1 MKKKIRIK
9 IFADGADFV
18 SMIKNN
24 KLKHIDGFT
33 TNPTLM
39 RKAGVT
45 NYVKFAKKVLKK
57 IKKKPISFEVFTDNI
72 NEMEKQANE
81 ISSWGSNV
89 YVKIPVIN
97 TKGKNTLKLIK
108 KLTDNNIKCNITA
121 VFTLKQVKQI
131 IETANKKTK
140 VIISI
145 FAGRIADSG
154 INPDPIIK
162 KAVRLSSK
170 KNIEILWAS
179 TREVFNVIQ
188 AKNVKCQ
195 IITIPESILGKYKNL
210 GKSIK
215 DLNIETVKTF
225 YKDAKKSGYKI

>member
-1 MKKKIRIK
+1 MRKKIRIK
-9 IFADGADFV
+9 IFADGADLA
-18 SMIKNN
+18 SMIRNN

-33 TNPTLM
+33 TNPSLM

-45 NYVKFAKKVLKK
+45 NYVKFAKKVFKK

-72 NEMEKQANE
+72 NEMEKQGKE

-89 YVKIPVIN
+89 YVKIPAIN
-97 TKGKNTLKLIK
+97 TKGKSTFKLIK
-108 KLTDNNIKCNITA
+108 KLTDNKIKCNITA

-131 IETANKKTK
+131 IKSVNKKTK

-154 INPDPIIK
+154 VDPNPIIK

-179 TREVFNVIQ
+179 TREVFNIIQ
-188 AKNVKCQ
+188 AKNMKCQ
-195 IITIPESILGKYKNL
+195 IITIPDNILGKYKNL

-225 YKDAKKSGYKI
+225 YKDAKKSAYKI